1 MATMNDS
8 GWSPIHHATFKNHLT
23 LVERLIESSGYEHLE
38 KKTND
43 TLQNTPLLLA
53 VARGSGPMV
62 KLLVNHG
69 ADVTYL
75 NTCRQGVIEI
85 STLFGHVNLIKYF
98 ISLHNKNLNVYKKL
112 VALVDQDSEDGVNRA
127 CFIISKLTSLA
138 EDQESICHLSNFV
151 DEGLV
156 FQLVDVLK
164 KSIAENVKIQTL
176 NVLKPILGNKN
187 VRKKM
192 MEVEGFQ
199 VFVSLIFSSS
209 ALLLPAVMGCICE
222 LATDKDF
229 EEDLLATVIPAL
241 NKVVSSLGQGN
252 QEDVLQSI
260 LNVLDHLAAVSAVC
274 KDTIGKEA
282 GLLGTLV
289 KFFKTCQTNSLML
302 TWSEAIGSIA
312 EGNLNNQNIL
322 LSENIGLCLH
332 QLLKSQKREVL
343 MSAVKTIYRL
353 VEGNPQA
360 QTKVLQSNN
369 FSPLIQL
376 LKRSKSQLT
385 HEAIA
390 KTLWALSGLDTETQR
405 MVAARIG
412 VSLLVEFLSSPSYI
426 LNLVGTRGLSVLLQ
440 GPYDLRNAVM
450 AVNGAR
456 HLVRLLRSPRED
468 VVLSA
473 IQALQHICLGVG
485 FIPHGKIQ
493 SAVASSR
500 GLKFLIALMRH
511 SQSERIKVEAA
522 LAIATSVLGHS
533 ENLELIGKGSGF
545 SYSYILHLL
554 HSSDEEVCLTAG
566 EALATF
572 AFKST
577 SQQKEIIQNG
587 GLVWRDFAKLL
598 ESTNQN
604 HRTSTAFQLVVLAP
618 IISDQKPSYTCALG
632 IQTLVGLLETTQPY
646 DTLALAADCVAR
658 LSLTRAGLSAAMV
671 SIDIVN
677 LLCPLL
683 SSPSQQVRG
692 SASIALSHL
701 SFNPVAERQ
710 LLQRCRRDPKLIKVL
725 IYYNKKRK
733 WSENFLERWRHIREL
748 TLPPIRRTA
757 VFVTSSDKQRNDRGN
772 IQSSAGNQMVTLPDF
787 LNNRQSEMRRKN
799 HCLSV

>member
-412 VSLLVEFLSSPSYI
+412 
-426 LNLVGTRGLSVLLQ
+426 
-440 GPYDLRNAVM
+440 
-450 AVNGAR
+450 
-456 HLVRLLRSPRED
+456 
-468 VVLSA
+468 
-473 IQALQHICLGVG
+473 
-485 FIPHGKIQ
+485 
-493 SAVASSR
+493 
-500 GLKFLIALMRH
+500 
-511 SQSERIKVEAA
+511 
-522 LAIATSVLGHS
+522 HS